1 MPANTRGAAAKL
13 NNQSQ
18 RLSSLTPTLDHLYDK
33 FQNGPKPASD
43 FEKSLFDFMGVLYCQ
58 IKELRNDHA
67 TLRDEMLV
75 RNRMVTD
82 SVDDLHLSV
91 VKTEQYSR
99 RDTITVVGLDKPDT
113 ETEASLSQKVAQ
125 TLSDSGV
132 NVAPEDFSAIH
143 RNSRD
148 SRVIKGRTVPPSVT
162 VRFSKINKKDSVL
175 RSYRNYN
182 QAASAP
188 RPVKIYQSLTQHYAD
203 LRSGIFKFLKSDEN
217 DEYYIDGPIRNVG
230 LKPKWVTYQS
240 PTSGFAVKLASG
252 EYFNGIHVWQ
262 DFVKHIMTKFP
273 DCRVN

>member
-1 MPANTRGAAAKL
+1 MPANTRGAAARL
-13 NNQSQ
+13 NDQSQ
-18 RLSSLTPTLDHLYDK
+18 RISSLTPTLDLLYDK
-33 FQNGPKPASD
+33 FKTGPQPSSD
-43 FEKSLFDFMGVLYCQ
+43 FEKSMFDFMGVLYCQ
-58 IKELRNDHA
+58 VKELKNEHA
-67 TLRDEMLV
+67 QLREEMLV
-75 RNRMVTD
+75 RNRNVVE

-99 RDTITVVGLDKPDT
+99 RDTITVVGLDKPES
-113 ETEASLSQKVAQ
+113 ETEATLSQKVAQ
-125 TLSDSGV
+125 TLSVSGV
-132 NVAPEDFSAIH
+132 DVSPTDFSAIH

-148 SRVIKGRTVPPSVT
+148 NRIIRGKTIPPSVT
-162 VRFSKINKKDSVL
+162 VRFSKINKKDSVI
-175 RSYRNYN
+175 RNYRNFD

-188 RPVKIYQSLTQHYAD
+188 RQVKVYQSLTQHYAD

-217 DEYYIDGPIRNVG
+217 DESYVSGPIRNVG

-262 DFVKHIMTKFP
+262 DFVRQIINKFP

>member
-1 MPANTRGAAAKL
+1 MPNTRAATTKL

-18 RLSSLTPTLDHLYDK
+18 RLESITPTLDHLYEK

-43 FEKSLFDFMGVLYCQ
+43 FEKSVSDFMAVLYCQ

-67 TLRDEMLV
+67 RLRDEMLV
-75 RNRMVTD
+75 RNKMVSD

-113 ETEASLSQKVAQ
+113 ETEASLSQKVAE
-125 TLSDSGV
+125 TLCDSGV
-132 NVAPEDFSAIH
+132 NVVPEDFSAIH

-148 SRVIKGRTVPPSVT
+148 NRIIKGRTVPPSVT

-188 RPVKIYQSLTQHYAD
+188 RKVKIYQSLTQHYAD

-217 DEYYIDGPIRNVG
+217 DEFYTDGPIRNVG

-262 DFVKHIMTKFP
+262 DFVKHMMTKFP